1 MSARRYETPT
11 VTLLGVLSSPLEPN
25 RFAEAFAFNCTAC
38 ERPGALACGSVSPV
52 TKDVRAVRELA
63 ITAGW
68 RLSGSDDPSLFNGEA
83 LCPKHRACSIS
94 DVLKR
99 HGGE

>member
-38 ERPGALACGSVSPV
+38 ERPGALACAAKSPE
-52 TKDVRAVRELA
+52 TTDIRKLRALA
-63 ITAGW
+63 LSAGW
-68 RLSGSDDPSLFNGEA
+68 RLSGSDEPELFNGEA